1 MQSHSGVQPP
11 KISLVQKLI
20 QQLDL
25 LPYHFNKDLA
35 FSNALAI
42 MLSGVTG
49 SRKKQILW
57 TKKIN

>member
-35 FSNALAI
+35 FSNALTV
-42 MLSGVTG
+42 ML
-49 SRKKQILW
+49 
-57 TKKIN
+57 